1 MVGYEPQTVVLS
13 ASQTTVSVT
22 LKESVQNIQE
32 VVVTALGVKKDKKAL
47 AYSVTEVSGSEFTQA
62 RETNLAN
69 ALSGKI
75 AGVNATSLA
84 TGAGGSSR
92 VVIRGNGS
100 LSGDNQPLYV
110 INGMPIDNSTPGV
123 AQLQVVVDTTLTV
136 VMVLVVSTL
145 TILKVSQS

>member
-1 MVGYEPQTVVLS
+1 
-13 ASQTTVSVT
+13 
-22 LKESVQNIQE
+22 
-32 VVVTALGVKKDKKAL
+32 
-47 AYSVTEVSGSEFTQA
+47 
-62 RETNLAN
+62 
-69 ALSGKI
+69 
-75 AGVNATSLA
+75 LA